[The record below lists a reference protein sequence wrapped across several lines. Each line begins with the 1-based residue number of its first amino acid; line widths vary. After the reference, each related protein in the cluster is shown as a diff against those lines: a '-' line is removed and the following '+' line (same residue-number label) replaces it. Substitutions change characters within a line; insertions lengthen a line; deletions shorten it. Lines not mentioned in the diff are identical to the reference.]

1 MDQCIATRHE
11 PREFMPIGYGREQ
24 LDVWIARCGTRDL
37 RAVAAIARQ
46 HESDRSLGTRCR
58 HCFDHHGPAFLRPVS
73 ACAQQQRSIGRQVAA
88 FEQAGA
94 KGFVAQRG

>member
-1 MDQCIATRHE
+1 
-11 PREFMPIGYGREQ
+11 MPIGYGRKQ
-24 LDVWIARCGTRDL
+24 LDVWITRRGTRYL

-46 HESDRSLGTRCR
+46 HESDLSLGTRRR
-58 HCFDHHGPAFLRPVS
+58 HRFDHHGPALLRPVS
-73 ACAQQQRSIGRQVAA
+73 ACAQQQRGIGRQVAP